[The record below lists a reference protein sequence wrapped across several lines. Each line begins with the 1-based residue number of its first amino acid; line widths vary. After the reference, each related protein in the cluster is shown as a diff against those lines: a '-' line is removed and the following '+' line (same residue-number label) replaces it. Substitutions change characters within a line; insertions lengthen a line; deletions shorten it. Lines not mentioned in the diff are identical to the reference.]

1 MINESQKADLPASL
15 ARGAPLS
22 SDSWSDFVARLRHD
36 CVGEGVH
43 DHCTADAIFKV
54 EARVIIYGIDRAY
67 TDKLAVLFDDSAWL
81 SPQEYWDDLDE
92 EQQSHLNELAHD
104 LEGKDFLELVGLRAQ
119 WDILGDLDDHTVT
132 GWDEKWVPV
141 NTHFT
146 KDAAEAFIERKR
158 HDYRK
163 GIRVYVDAQTH
174 CWEYNTIKEAIL
186 QGRIGLTDELQRV
199 KEEQTAL
206 IEFIKS
212 TADVLDE
219 LSSETNTSRLK
230 GGAAGAASGLR
241 KAVVRLSEAFCVES
255 TA

>member
-1 MINESQKADLPASL
+1 MSQQHEKPSL
-15 ARGAPLS
+15 AHGSPLS
-22 SDSWSDFVARLRHD
+22 RDSWSDFVGRLRHD
-36 CVGEGVH
+36 CVGEGVRNH
-43 DHCTADAIFKV
+43 HTADAIFKV
-54 EARVIIYGIDRAY
+54 EARKIVYGIDRDY
-67 TDKLAVLFDDSAWL
+67 TDKQAVICDDSTWF

-92 EQQSHLNELAHD
+92 EEQAQLNKIAQHWHEC
-104 LEGKDFLELVGLRAQ
+104 DFLELDESDQ
-119 WDILGDLDDHTVT
+119 WDQLDDIDDHRVV
-132 GWDEKWVPV
+132 GWEEEWEYV
-141 NTHFT
+141 NSHFT

-199 KEEQTAL
+199 KEEQAAL
-206 IEFIKS
+206 IEFIKE

-219 LSSETNTSRLK
+219 LSSEILISRLK

-241 KAVVRLSEAFCVES
+241 KAVASLSGALGVES
-255 TA
+255 AA

>member
-1 MINESQKADLPASL
+1 MSQQSNSKTTL
-15 ARGAPLS
+15 AYGAELTKET
-22 SDSWSDFVARLRHD
+22 WEDFVTRLRHD

-54 EARVIIYGIDRAY
+54 ESREIIYGIDPDY
-67 TDKLAVLFDDSAWL
+67 TDQMAVCRDGSSWF
-81 SPQEYWDDLDE
+81 SPQEYWDDCDE
-92 EQQSHLNELAHD
+92 VQQGLLNELAQKS
-104 LEGKDFLELVGLRAQ
+104 EEKDFLELEHISDQ

-241 KAVVRLSEAFCVES
+241 KAVARLSEAFCVES
-255 TA
+255 AA

>member
-1 MINESQKADLPASL
+1 MNQQPDKSASL
-15 ARGAPLS
+15 AYGAPLS

-43 DHCTADAIFKV
+43 DHRTADAIFKV

-67 TDKLAVLFDDSAWL
+67 TDKQAVICDDSTWF
-81 SPQEYWDDLDE
+81 SPQEYWEDLDD
-92 EQQSHLNELAHD
+92 EQQSRLNQVVQQSHEC
-104 LEGKDFLELVGLRAQ
+104 DFLELDESDQCDVL
-119 WDILGDLDDHTVT
+119 DEIDDHSVV
-132 GWDEKWVPV
+132 GWDEKWEHV
-141 NTHFT
+141 NSHFT

-186 QGRIGLTDELQRV
+186 QGRIGLTDELQRA
-199 KEEQTAL
+199 KEERDML
-206 IEFIKS
+206 
-212 TADVLDE
+212 LDAME
-219 LSSETNTSRLK
+219 EIAGCDPYHQSSAGIMARAAIAKAK
-230 GGAAGAASGLR
+230 GG
-241 KAVVRLSEAFCVES
+241 

>member
-1 MINESQKADLPASL
+1 MINESQKADLPTSL

-67 TDKLAVLFDDSAWL
+67 TDKQAVICDDSTWF
-81 SPQEYWDDLDE
+81 SPLEYWEDLDD
-92 EQQSHLNELAHD
+92 EQQSRLNQVVQQSHEC
-104 LEGKDFLELVGLRAQ
+104 DFLGLDESDQ
-119 WDILGDLDDHTVT
+119 WDLLDEIDDHSVV
-132 GWDEKWVPV
+132 GWDEKWEHV
-141 NTHFT
+141 NSHFT

-255 TA
+255 AA

>member
-1 MINESQKADLPASL
+1 MINESQQADLPASL
-15 ARGAPLS
+15 AHGVPLS
-22 SDSWSDFVARLRHD
+22 RDSWSDFVARLCHD
-36 CVGEGVH
+36 CVGKGVH

-54 EARVIIYGIDRAY
+54 EARVIIYGIDRDY
-67 TDKLAVLFDDSAWL
+67 TDKQAVICDDSTWF
-81 SPQEYWDDLDE
+81 SPQEYWDDLDD
-92 EQQSHLNELAHD
+92 EQQSRLNLVVQQSHEC
-104 LEGKDFLELVGLRAQ
+104 DFLELDERNQ
-119 WDILGDLDDHTVT
+119 WDLLDEIDDHSVV
-132 GWDEKWVPV
+132 GWDEKWEYV
-141 NTHFT
+141 NSHFT

-199 KEEQTAL
+199 KEEQAAL
-206 IEFIKS
+206 IEFIKE

-219 LSSETNTSRLK
+219 LSSEILTSRLK

-241 KAVVRLSEAFCVES
+241 KAVASLSGALGVES
-255 TA
+255 AA